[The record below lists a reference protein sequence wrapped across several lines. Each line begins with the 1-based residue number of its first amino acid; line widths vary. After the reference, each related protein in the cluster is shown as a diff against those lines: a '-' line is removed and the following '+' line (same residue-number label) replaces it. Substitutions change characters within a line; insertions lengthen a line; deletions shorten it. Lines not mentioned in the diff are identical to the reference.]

1 MAIQVISRVRN
12 HFSVELPLRV
22 LFENPTVA
30 ELCASIESNRSSGK
44 PKESPIKVVKR
55 DSVRIKRTQLS

>member
-12 HFSVELPLRV
+12 HFGVELPLKV

-30 ELCASIESNRSSGK
+30 ELCVAIEVQRNNGQ
-44 PKESPIKVVKR
+44 PKDAPIKAVKR
-55 DSVRIKRTQLS
+55 EAVRVKRVST

>member
-12 HFSVELPLRV
+12 HFGVELPLRV

-30 ELCASIESNRSSGK
+30 ELCVAIEAQGSNGK
-44 PKESPIKVVKR
+44 PKDAPITAVRRESVRVKR
-55 DSVRIKRTQLS
+55 VST